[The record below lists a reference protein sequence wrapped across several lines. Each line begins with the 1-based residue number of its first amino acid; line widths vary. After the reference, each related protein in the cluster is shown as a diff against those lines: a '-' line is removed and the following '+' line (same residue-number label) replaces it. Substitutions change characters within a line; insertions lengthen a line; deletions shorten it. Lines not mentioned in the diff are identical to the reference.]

1 MKRLFITALLT
12 AVFMSTAALAQES
25 QPLGGDTWTE
35 IGAYGF
41 MSHISGDAT
50 FRNVTTDVD
59 VPFRDL
65 LENLDFGA
73 MAFIEHRR
81 RKWSFIGDLFYAAM
95 SVDDTIASNPILS
108 VTLDAEVK
116 QLLLEGFVGYRVFEQ
131 DFGDN
136 QLGIDLLGGVRY
148 NRLEVDIGVQ
158 ASLLG
163 LTASASRNRTEDWA
177 DGVVGVRAQYGGSSG
192 WGVSG
197 WADVGKGSDSSSY
210 QLAGFVNYRFEN
222 NVRLFGGYR
231 HLSFEWEDGS
241 GASRV
246 ELDLDYS
253 GPMLGVSYRF

>member
-1 MKRLFITALLT
+1 MKRLFKTALLT
-12 AVFMSTAALAQES
+12 AAFTSTAALAQETQS
-25 QPLGGDTWTE
+25 LGGDTWTE

-41 MSHISGDAT
+41 MSHISGDTT

-59 VPFRDL
+59 VPFSDL

-73 MAFIEHRR
+73 MAFVEHRR
-81 RKWSFIGDLFYAAM
+81 GKWSLIGDLFYVAI
-95 SVDDTIASNPILS
+95 SVDDTIAANPILT

-116 QLLLEGFVGYRVFEQ
+116 QLGAEGFVGYRIFER
-131 DFGDN
+131 DLGDT

-148 NRLEVDIGVQ
+148 NSLEFDLGVQ
-158 ASLLG
+158 ANLLG

-177 DGVVGVRAQYGGSSG
+177 DGVVGVRAQYGGRSG
-192 WGVSG
+192 WSASG
-197 WADVGKGSDSSSY
+197 WADIGKGSDSSSY

-231 HLSFEWEDGS
+231 HLSFKWEDGS
-241 GASRV
+241 GASRI

>member
-12 AVFMSTAALAQES
+12 ATLMSATALAQET
-25 QPLGGDTWTE
+25 QPQGGDTWTE

-41 MSHISGDAT
+41 VSHISGDTT

-59 VPFRDL
+59 VPFKDL
-65 LENLDFGA
+65 LENLDLGA

-81 RKWSFIGDLFYAAM
+81 GKWSVIGDLFYAAI
-95 SVDDTIASNPILS
+95 SVDDTIAANSILS

-116 QLLLEGFVGYRVFEQ
+116 QLLLEGFVGYRVFEREL
-131 DFGDN
+131 GDT
-136 QLGIDLLGGVRY
+136 QLGIDILGGVRY
-148 NRLEVDIGVQ
+148 NSLEVDIGVQ

-177 DGVVGVRAQYGGSSG
+177 DGVVGVRAKYGGSSG
-192 WGVSG
+192 WGASG
-197 WADVGKGSDSSSY
+197 WADIGKGSDSSSY

-231 HLSFEWEDGS
+231 HLSFKWEDGS
-241 GASRV
+241 GASRI
-246 ELDLDYS
+246 ELDLEYS